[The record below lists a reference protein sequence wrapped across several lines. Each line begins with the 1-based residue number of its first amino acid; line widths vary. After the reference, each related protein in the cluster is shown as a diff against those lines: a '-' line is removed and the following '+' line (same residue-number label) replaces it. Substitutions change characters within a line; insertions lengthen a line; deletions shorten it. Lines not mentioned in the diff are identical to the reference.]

1 MSNFLGV
8 SSQHFARTFPNS
20 QESRYLFR
28 STRLLALLLSFLP
41 IALFARSPIVEL
53 SESGTDPGSSTP
65 VNPPVSVPLPRYHEL
80 SVYSGRRSDT
90 R

>member
-1 MSNFLGV
+1 MSIPG
-8 SSQHFARTFPNS
+8 SRTGKALDEQFPW
-20 QESRYLFR
+20 
-28 STRLLALLLSFLP
+28 RLLALLLSFLP
-41 IALFARSPIVEL
+41 IALFAQSPIVEL